1 MFYTSYGNI
10 KKDNNKCKIS
20 SDVDILKINQT
31 KEKARDMIYK
41 ISLNYQLEDVNQKIL
56 IKLINQDIDSY
67 YDIYNKSDKKFY
79 DKKVLSEK
87 ISEKS
92 LRIEI
97 NRLLNLIINK
107 SNFYIT
113 PQIKSKNTNVI
124 PQKEGGVDV
133 TLQVAIRSLISL
145 GEKVSNENFLEFND
159 KIMLIESSLIRLHHA
174 YHIFE
179 NSEQKDADLQKL
191 KNTRK
196 LIAASVKMGIILE
209 YGYFK
214 NWQDGLEQTAIS
226 LIKPIRFKNQV
237 LKIKRNGDILY
248 YLLPSYKN
256 YNKCIFEENIKD
268 INKINE
274 QVNISLLKI
283 FSQKDNKDEFY
294 KNCQEFKDVEIE
306 TFEEIKNGLFYQANG
321 KLSNY

>member
-31 KEKARDMIYK
+31 KEKVRDMIYK

-159 KIMLIESSLIRLHHA
+159 KIILIESSLIRLHHA

-226 LIKPIRFKNQV
+226 LIKPFRFKNQV
-237 LKIKRNGDILY
+237 LKIKRKGDILY

-256 YNKCIFEENIKD
+256 YNKCIFEENIKN

-294 KNCQEFKDVEIE
+294 KDCQEFKDVEIE

>member
-41 ISLNYQLEDVNQKIL
+41 ISLNYQLEDVNKKIL

-124 PQKEGGVDV
+124 PQKEGVIDV

-159 KIMLIESSLIRLHHA
+159 KIILIESSLIRLHHA

-196 LIAASVKMGIILE
+196 LIAASVKIGIILE

-226 LIKPIRFKNQV
+226 LIKPFRFKNQV
-237 LKIKRNGDILY
+237 LKIKRKGDILY

-256 YNKCIFEENIKD
+256 YNKCIFEENIKN

-294 KNCQEFKDVEIE
+294 KDCQEFKDVEIE

>member
-10 KKDNNKCKIS
+10 KKDNSKCKTSNDI
-20 SDVDILKINQT
+20 DILKINQT
-31 KEKARDMIYK
+31 KEKALNIINT
-41 ISLNYQLEDVNQKIL
+41 ISKDGQLEDANKKIL

-67 YDIYNKSDKKFY
+67 YDIFDKSNKGFYNKNLL
-79 DKKVLSEK
+79 VEK

-92 LRIEI
+92 LQIEI
-97 NRLLNLIINK
+97 NRLFNLIVNK

-113 PQIKSKNTNVI
+113 PQIKNKETNVI

-133 TLQVAIRSLISL
+133 TLQVSIRSLISL
-145 GEKVSNENFLEFND
+145 GEKISNQNFLEFKD

-196 LIAASVKMGIILE
+196 LIAASVQMGIILE

-214 NWQDGLEQTAIS
+214 NWQNGLEQTAVT
-226 LIKPIRFKNQV
+226 LIKPFRFKNQV
-237 LKIKRNGDILY
+237 LKIKRKGDILY
-248 YLLPSYKN
+248 YLLPTYKN
-256 YNKCIFEENIKD
+256 YKKCIFEENIKD
-268 INKINE
+268 TNKINE
-274 QVNISLLKI
+274 QVNIFLLKI
-283 FSQKDNKDEFY
+283 FSHKDNKDEFY
-294 KNCQEFKDVEIE
+294 KNCQEFKDLEIE
-306 TFEEIKNGLFYQANG
+306 TFEGIKNGLFYQANG